1 MFKEA
6 NTIMKKTLRSL
17 LCGTVASLVLSP
29 AVMAADIEPYVPQD
43 TIHGSIT
50 AYGWYVF
57 PGGDITI
64 GNESIDIGEGD
75 GNLFDILDGFFMANG
90 ELTYA
95 GFGVYGDVLYAGL
108 SDDYASSGWELDTL
122 VVTGLLTYDLM
133 RSSTG
138 FVQAGAGVRYWA
150 IDTSIYV
157 GQATG
162 SRSPDWVD
170 FAGGLRGQQYL
181 TDAMYVEGT
190 ALAGFGGSDFMWDVY
205 GGLGY
210 NFTSNFSGTIG
221 YRGLGVKY
229 DAGAAELDLT
239 MHGPVAGLTLR
250 F

>member
-1 MFKEA
+1 
-6 NTIMKKTLRSL
+6 MKKPFGSL
-17 LCGTVASLVLSP
+17 LIGLGVSLMLSP
-29 AVMAADIEPYVPQD
+29 SVLAADIEPYVSQD
-43 TIHGSIT
+43 SIHGSIT

-64 GNESIDIGEGD
+64 GDLSVDIGEGD
-75 GNLFDILDGFFMANG
+75 GDTSLFDILDGFFMANG

-108 SDDYASSGWELDTL
+108 SNNSNVSGWELDTL

-133 RSSTG
+133 RSSAG
-138 FVQAGAGVRYWA
+138 YLQVGAGARYWA
-150 IDTSIYV
+150 VDTSIYV
-157 GQATG
+157 LGASA

-170 FAGGLRGQQYL
+170 FVGGVRGQQYL
-181 TDAMYVEGT
+181 SDAMYIEGS

-221 YRGLGVKY
+221 YRGLGVNNS
-229 DAGAAELDLT
+229 AGPVELDLI